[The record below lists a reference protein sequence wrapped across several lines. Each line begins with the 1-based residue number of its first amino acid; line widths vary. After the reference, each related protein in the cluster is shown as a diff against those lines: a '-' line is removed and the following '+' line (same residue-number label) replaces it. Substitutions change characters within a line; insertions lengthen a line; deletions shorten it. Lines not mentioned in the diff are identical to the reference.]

1 MIPGAVLLKQMQTV
15 GDEGSL
21 QQSALFLKDVY
32 VFNEY
37 VLSPCE
43 YCGYSS
49 EEEKCSSGAARE

>member
-1 MIPGAVLLKQMQTV
+1 MTPDAVLLKQMQTV

-32 VFNEY
+32 VFDEY

-43 YCGYSS
+43 HCGYSS
-49 EEEKCSSGAARE
+49 EGEKCSSGADRE